1 MPEKF
6 KTITSFIKSS
16 NRGSNEKPYDFT
28 IDYPDGVLTCNGDE
42 YMEINVVSFDMINTM
57 YNINSSN
64 NEFIIRQTGV
74 GDITYTIPI
83 GNYSV
88 KTFMTMMTSLINDV
102 NIIITY
108 NTAQNTYT
116 FTKKAGIT
124 QVYRLLPNK
133 IWTIINMIPTTYYEI
148 TTASVGGG
156 LSPPEG
162 SDSPGGLTTGYINL
176 VNYSK
181 IILRTEGINYY
192 YSNIENYGGLNGVSN
207 KSTLSNII
215 FWACK
220 SDIEPFKVIKY
231 NNEDAGRSFNY
242 RIENREINNL
252 TLQLRNEN
260 NEPILDAPDYLIA
273 LQFNFYKKDDNTIKN
288 TIISINK
295 LLNEIYTTLI
305 FGLKRMGLLQ

>member
-16 NRGSNEKPYDFT
+16 NRGTNETAYNYS
-28 IDYPDGVLTCNGDE
+28 IDYPDGILTCGADE

-57 YNINSSN
+57 YNIYSDN
-64 NEFIIRQTGV
+64 NQFKIRETNV
-74 GDITYTIPI
+74 VDITYTIPI

-88 KTFMTMMTSLINDV
+88 KTFMAMISSLINNV

-124 QVYRLLPNK
+124 TQYRLIPNK
-133 IWTIINMIPTTYYEI
+133 IWSIINLQAGTLYEI
-148 TTASVGGG
+148 TTAGFN
-156 LSPPEG
+156 
-162 SDSPGGLTTGYINL
+162 TGYINL

-181 IILRTEGINYY
+181 IILRTEGLNYY
-192 YSNIENYGGLNGVSN
+192 YSNIENYGSSN
-207 KSTLSNII
+207 KSSLSNII

-242 RIENREINNL
+242 RIENKEINNL
-252 TLQLRNEN
+252 TLQLKNEN
-260 NEPILDAPDYLIA
+260 NEFILDAPDYLIA
-273 LQFNFYKKDDNTIKN
+273 LQFNFYKRDDNTIKN
-288 TIISINK
+288 AIVSINK
-295 LLNEIYTTLI
+295 LLNEMYNTII
-305 FGLKRMGLLQ
+305 FAMKRLGLLQ

>member
-1 MPEKF
+1 MPDKI

-16 NRGSNEKPYDFT
+16 NRGTNENSYNFS

-42 YMEINVVSFDMINTM
+42 YMEINVISFDMINTM
-57 YNINSSN
+57 YNINNDN
-64 NEFIIRQTGV
+64 NQFIIRRTAT
-74 GDITYTIPI
+74 DTIYTIPN

-88 KTFMTMMTSLINDV
+88 KTFMAMMSGLINDV
-102 NIIITY
+102 NIIISY

-124 QVYRLLPNK
+124 QLYYLIPSKIWGLINLLP
-133 IWTIINMIPTTYYEI
+133 TTPYEIPT
-148 TTASVGGG
+148 A
-156 LSPPEG
+156 
-162 SDSPGGLTTGYINL
+162 GLTTGYINL

-181 IILRTEGINYY
+181 IILRTEGVNYY

-231 NNEDAGRSFNY
+231 NNEDAGRSFSY
-242 RIENREINNL
+242 KIENKEINNL
-252 TLQLRNEN
+252 TLQLKNEN
-260 NEPILDAPDYLIA
+260 NEFITDAPDYLIA
-273 LQFNFYKKDDNTIKN
+273 LQFNFYKVDDNIIKL
-288 TIISINK
+288 TMISINK

-305 FGLKRMGLLQ
+305 FGLKRLNLLN

>member
-16 NRGSNEKPYDFT
+16 NKASNEKIYNFS
-28 IDYPDGVLTCNGDE
+28 IDYPDGILTCNADE

-57 YNINSSN
+57 YNIYSSN
-64 NEFIIRQTGV
+64 NQFTIRRTV
-74 GDITYTIPI
+74 TDTTYTIPI

-88 KTFMTMMTSLINDV
+88 KTFMATIISLINDV
-102 NIIITY
+102 NIIISY

-124 QVYRLLPNK
+124 QLHYLIPSK
-133 IWTIINMIPTTYYEI
+133 IWGLVNMIPTTIYEI
-148 TTASVGGG
+148 PTT
-156 LSPPEG
+156 
-162 SDSPGGLTTGYINL
+162 GLTTGYINL

-192 YSNIENYGGLNGVSN
+192 YSNIENYGNRNS
-207 KSTLSNII
+207 STLSNII

-231 NNEDAGRSFNY
+231 NNEDAGRSFSY
-242 RIENREINNL
+242 KIENKEINNL
-252 TLQLRNEN
+252 VLQLKNEN
-260 NEPILDAPDYLIA
+260 NEFILDASDYLIA
-273 LQFNFYKKDDNTIKN
+273 LQFNFYKRDDNIIKN
-288 TIISINK
+288 SIISINK
-295 LLNEIYTTLI
+295 LLNDIYTTLI
-305 FGLKRMGLLQ
+305 FAMKRLNLL

>member
-16 NRGSNEKPYDFT
+16 NRATNEKIYNFS
-28 IDYPDGVLTCNGDE
+28 IDYPDGILTCNGDE

-57 YNINSSN
+57 YNIYSSN
-64 NEFIIRQTGV
+64 NQFTIRRTAT
-74 GDITYTIPI
+74 DTTYTIPI

-88 KTFMTMMTSLINDV
+88 KTFMSTIIGLINDV
-102 NIIITY
+102 NIIISY

-124 QVYRLLPNK
+124 QLHYLIPSK
-133 IWTIINMIPTTYYEI
+133 IWGLINMIPTTIYEI
-148 TTASVGGG
+148 PTS
-156 LSPPEG
+156 
-162 SDSPGGLTTGYINL
+162 GLTTGYINL

-192 YSNIENYGGLNGVSN
+192 YSNIENYGNRNS
-207 KSTLSNII
+207 STLSNII

-242 RIENREINNL
+242 KIENKEINNL
-252 TLQLRNEN
+252 VLQLKNEN
-260 NEPILDAPDYLIA
+260 NEFILDAPDYLIA
-273 LQFNFYKKDDNTIKN
+273 LQFNFYKRDDNIIKN
-288 TIISINK
+288 SIISINK

-305 FGLKRMGLLQ
+305 FAMKRLNLL

>member
-16 NRGSNEKPYDFT
+16 NRATNEKIYNFS
-28 IDYPDGVLTCNGDE
+28 IDYPDGILTCNGDE

-57 YNINSSN
+57 YNIYSSN
-64 NEFIIRQTGV
+64 NQFTIRRTTT
-74 GDITYTIPI
+74 DTTYTIPI

-88 KTFMTMMTSLINDV
+88 KTFMATIIGLINDV
-102 NIIITY
+102 NIIISY

-124 QVYRLLPNK
+124 QLHYLIPSKIWGIINLLPT
-133 IWTIINMIPTTYYEI
+133 TIYEI
-148 TTASVGGG
+148 TTTGR
-156 LSPPEG
+156 
-162 SDSPGGLTTGYINL
+162 TTGYINL

-181 IILRTEGINYY
+181 IILRTEGVNYY
-192 YSNIENYGGLNGVSN
+192 YSNIENYGNRNS
-207 KSTLSNII
+207 STLSNII

-242 RIENREINNL
+242 KIENKEINNL
-252 TLQLRNEN
+252 VLQLKNEN
-260 NEPILDAPDYLIA
+260 NEFILDAPDYLIA
-273 LQFNFYKKDDNTIKN
+273 LQFNFYKRDDNIIKN
-288 TIISINK
+288 SIISINK

-305 FGLKRMGLLQ
+305 FAMKRLNLL

>member
-16 NRGSNEKPYDFT
+16 NRVSNEKPYEFS
-28 IDYPDGVLTCNGDE
+28 IDYPDGILTCNDGE

-57 YNINSSN
+57 YNIYSN
-64 NEFIIRQTGV
+64 NNQFIIRRGIT
-74 GDITYTIPI
+74 DTTYTIPE

-88 KTFMTMMTSLINDV
+88 KTFMATIIGLIDDGHLTMA
-102 NIIITY
+102 Y

-116 FTKKAGIT
+116 FYKNGTSQLHYLI
-124 QVYRLLPNK
+124 PHK
-133 IWTIINMIPTTYYEI
+133 IWGLINLMPTTTYEI
-148 TTASVGGG
+148 TSTG
-156 LSPPEG
+156 LR
-162 SDSPGGLTTGYINL
+162 TGYINL

-181 IILRTEGINYY
+181 IILRTEGINFY
-192 YSNIENYGGLNGVSN
+192 YSNVENYGTSN

-231 NNEDAGRSFNY
+231 NNEDSGRSFNY

-260 NEPILDAPDYLIA
+260 NEPIYDAPDYLVA
-273 LQFNFYKKDDNTIKN
+273 LQYNFYKKDDNTIKN
-288 TIISINK
+288 AIVSINK

-305 FGLKRMGLLQ
+305 FGLKRLNLL

>member
-1 MPEKF
+1 MPEKI

-16 NRGSNEKPYDFT
+16 NRGTNETPYNFS

-42 YMEINVVSFDMINTM
+42 YMEINVISFDMINTM
-57 YNINSSN
+57 YNINNDN
-64 NEFIIRQTGV
+64 NQFIIRRTAT
-74 GDITYTIPI
+74 DTIYTIPN

-88 KTFMTMMTSLINDV
+88 KTFMAMMSGLINDV
-102 NIIITY
+102 NIIISY

-124 QVYRLLPNK
+124 QLYYLIPSKIWGLINLLP
-133 IWTIINMIPTTYYEI
+133 TTPYEIPT
-148 TTASVGGG
+148 A
-156 LSPPEG
+156 
-162 SDSPGGLTTGYINL
+162 GLTTGYINL

-181 IILRTEGINYY
+181 IILRTEGVNYY

-231 NNEDAGRSFNY
+231 NNEDAGRSFSY
-242 RIENREINNL
+242 KIENKEINNL
-252 TLQLRNEN
+252 TLQLKNEN
-260 NEPILDAPDYLIA
+260 NEFITDAPDYLIA
-273 LQFNFYKKDDNTIKN
+273 LQFNFYKVDDNIIKL
-288 TIISINK
+288 TMISINK

-305 FGLKRMGLLQ
+305 FGLKRLNLLNP

>member
-1 MPEKF
+1 MPEKY

-16 NRGSNEKPYDFT
+16 NRATNEKSYNFS

-42 YMEINVVSFDMINTM
+42 YMEINVISFDMINTM
-57 YNINSSN
+57 YNINSDN
-64 NEFIIRQTGV
+64 KQFIIRRGTT
-74 GDITYTIPI
+74 DTIYTIPV

-88 KTFMTMMTSLINDV
+88 KTFMAMMSGLINDV
-102 NIIITY
+102 NIIISY

-116 FTKKAGIT
+116 FTKKAGVIT
-124 QVYRLLPNK
+124 TYNLIPNK
-133 IWTIINMIPTTYYEI
+133 IWTIINLPAGTLFPI
-148 TTASVGGG
+148 TTTGM
-156 LSPPEG
+156 
-162 SDSPGGLTTGYINL
+162 TTGYINL

-181 IILRTEGINYY
+181 IILRTEGLNYY
-192 YSNIENYGGLNGVSN
+192 YSNIENYGNRNS
-207 KSTLSNII
+207 STLSNII

-242 RIENREINNL
+242 KIENKEINNL
-252 TLQLRNEN
+252 TLQLKNEN
-260 NEPILDAPDYLIA
+260 NDFITDAPDYLIA
-273 LQFNFYKKDDNTIKN
+273 LQFNFYKIDDNIIKN

-305 FGLKRMGLLQ
+305 FAMKQLNLLS

>member
-6 KTITSFIKSS
+6 KTITSFIKSN

-28 IDYPDGVLTCNGDE
+28 IDYPDGILTCNGDE

-57 YNINSSN
+57 YNIYSYN
-64 NEFIIRQTGV
+64 NQFIIRRGTT
-74 GDITYTIPI
+74 DTTYTIPI

-88 KTFMTMMTSLINDV
+88 KTFLVQLQTLINDPH
-102 NIIITY
+102 ITIAY
-108 NTAQNTYT
+108 NTAQNTYS
-116 FTKKAGIT
+116 FTKNGTSQLHYII
-124 QVYRLLPNK
+124 PSK
-133 IWTIINMIPTTYYEI
+133 IWGLINMIPTTVYEI
-148 TTASVGGG
+148 TTT
-156 LSPPEG
+156 
-162 SDSPGGLTTGYINL
+162 GLTTGYINL

-181 IILRTEGINYY
+181 IILRTEGVNYY
-192 YSNIENYGGLNGVSN
+192 YSNIENYGTSN

-242 RIENREINNL
+242 RIENKEINNL

-273 LQFNFYKKDDNTIKN
+273 LQFNFYKRDDNTIKN
-288 TIISINK
+288 AIISINK

-305 FGLKRMGLLQ
+305 FAMKRLGLLQ

>member
-16 NRGSNEKPYDFT
+16 NRGSNEKPYEFT
-28 IDYPDGVLTCNGDE
+28 IDYPDGILTCNGDE

-57 YNINSSN
+57 YNIYSDN
-64 NEFIIRQTGV
+64 NQFIIRRGTT
-74 GDITYTIPI
+74 DTTYTIPI

-88 KTFMTMMTSLINDV
+88 KTFLVQLQTLINDPH
-102 NIIITY
+102 ITIVY

-116 FTKKAGIT
+116 LTKNGTSQLHYII
-124 QVYRLLPNK
+124 PSK
-133 IWTIINMIPTTYYEI
+133 IWGLVNMIPTTIYEI
-148 TTASVGGG
+148 PTA
-156 LSPPEG
+156 
-162 SDSPGGLTTGYINL
+162 GLTTGYINL

-192 YSNIENYGGLNGVSN
+192 YSNIENYGSPNGVSN

-273 LQFNFYKKDDNTIKN
+273 LQFNFYKRDDNTIKN
-288 TIISINK
+288 AIVSINK

-305 FGLKRMGLLQ
+305 FGMKRLNLL

>member
-16 NRGSNEKPYDFT
+16 NRGSNEKPYDFS

-42 YMEINVVSFDMINTM
+42 YMEVNVVSFDMINTM
-57 YNINSSN
+57 YNIYSNN
-64 NEFIIRQTGV
+64 NEFIIRRGTT
-74 GDITYTIPI
+74 DTTYTIPE

-88 KTFMTMMTSLINDV
+88 KTFMATMIELMNEPH
-102 NIIITY
+102 IIMSY

-116 FTKKAGIT
+116 FKKLAGIT
-124 QVYRLLPNK
+124 QLYYLIPHKIWSIINLLPTNPY
-133 IWTIINMIPTTYYEI
+133 NIPV
-148 TTASVGGG
+148 AGFN
-156 LSPPEG
+156 
-162 SDSPGGLTTGYINL
+162 TGYVNL

-181 IILRTEGINYY
+181 IILRTEGLNYY
-192 YSNIENYGGLNGVSN
+192 YSNIENYGSLYGVRNS
-207 KSTLSNII
+207 STLSNII

-260 NEPILDAPDYLIA
+260 NEFITDAPDYLIA
-273 LQFNFYKKDDNTIKN
+273 LQFNFYKRDDNTIKN
-288 TIISINK
+288 AIVSINK

-305 FGLKRMGLLQ
+305 FAMKRLNLL

>member
-16 NRGSNEKPYDFT
+16 NRGENEKTYDYS
-28 IDYPDGVLTCNGDE
+28 IDYPDGILTCNGDE
-42 YMEINVVSFDMINTM
+42 YIEINVVSFDMINTM
-57 YNINSSN
+57 YNINN
-64 NEFIIRQTGV
+64 NNNQFIIRRGTT
-74 GDITYTIPI
+74 DTTYTIPE

-88 KTFMTMMTSLINDV
+88 KTFMATMIGLIDDGHL
-102 NIIITY
+102 TMAY

-116 FTKKAGIT
+116 FYKNGTSQLHYLI
-124 QVYRLLPNK
+124 PNK
-133 IWTIINMIPTTYYEI
+133 IWGLINLIPTIPYQI
-148 TTASVGGG
+148 TTAG
-156 LSPPEG
+156 LR
-162 SDSPGGLTTGYINL
+162 TGYINL

-181 IILRTEGINYY
+181 IILRTEGVNYY
-192 YSNIENYGGLNGVSN
+192 YSNLEGYNNN

-252 TLQLRNEN
+252 TLQLRNEH
-260 NEPILDAPDYLIA
+260 NEPILDAPDYLVA

-288 TIISINK
+288 TIVSINK

-305 FGLKRMGLLQ
+305 FAMKRLNLL

>member
-16 NRGSNEKPYDFT
+16 NHGTNETAYNFS
-28 IDYPDGVLTCNGDE
+28 IDYPDGILTCGADE

-57 YNINSSN
+57 YNINDTN
-64 NEFIIRQTGV
+64 NQFIIRRTAT
-74 GDITYTIPI
+74 DTIYTIPQ

-88 KTFMTMMTSLINDV
+88 KTFMAMMTSLINDF

-116 FTKKAGIT
+116 FTKKAGVVVLHYIIP
-124 QVYRLLPNK
+124 VK
-133 IWTIINMIPTTYYEI
+133 IWGLINMIPTTVYEI
-148 TTASVGGG
+148 PTT
-156 LSPPEG
+156 
-162 SDSPGGLTTGYINL
+162 GLTTGYVNL

-181 IILRTEGINYY
+181 IILRTEGVNYY
-192 YSNIENYGGLNGVSN
+192 YSNIENYGVSN
-207 KSTLSNII
+207 KSSLSNII

-242 RIENREINNL
+242 RIENKEINNL
-252 TLQLRNEN
+252 TLQLKNEN
-260 NEPILDAPDYLIA
+260 NEFILDAPDYLVA
-273 LQFNFYKKDDNTIKN
+273 LQFNFYKRDDNTIKN
-288 TIISINK
+288 AIVSINK
-295 LLNEIYTTLI
+295 LLNEMYNTMI
-305 FGLKRMGLLQ
+305 FGLKRLGLLQ

>member
-1 MPEKF
+1 MPDKF

-16 NRGSNEKPYDFT
+16 NRGSNEKTYDFT
-28 IDYPDGVLTCNGDE
+28 IDYPDGILTCKSDE

-57 YNINSSN
+57 YNIYSSN
-64 NEFIIRQTGV
+64 NQFIIRQIGV
-74 GDITYTIPI
+74 GDTTYTIPI
-83 GNYSV
+83 GNYSI
-88 KTFMTMMTSLINDV
+88 KTFMTILHEIINDA

-108 NTAQNTYT
+108 NIAQNTYT
-116 FTKKAGIT
+116 FKKKAGVST
-124 QVYRLLPNK
+124 VYSLLPNK
-133 IWTIINMIPTTYYEI
+133 IWTIVNMMPATFVEI
-148 TTASVGGG
+148 TTTGI
-156 LSPPEG
+156 
-162 SDSPGGLTTGYINL
+162 TTGYINL

-192 YSNIENYGGLNGVSN
+192 YSNIENYGNSN

-242 RIENREINNL
+242 RVENREINNL

-273 LQFNFYKKDDNTIKN
+273 LQFNFYKRDDNTIKN
-288 TIISINK
+288 TIVSINK
-295 LLNEIYTTLI
+295 LLNEIYTTMI
-305 FGLKRMGLLQ
+305 YGLKKLNLL